1 MDYMNKKIRTTV
13 AAMTLVMA
21 FTATLNQTLMVT
33 ALPVLMKDL
42 HVNLNTVQWLTTG
55 YVLVL
60 GIITPISAN
69 LYQKFSNRKV
79 FLSVILVFLL
89 GTVMGAS
96 ANSFGMILIGRL
108 LQASA
113 GGILM
118 SFMQIMLLEI
128 FPNEDRGKVMG
139 LVSLVVSLAPAI
151 GPTLGGLIINAFNWR
166 YLFILIM
173 PITVI
178 IGILA
183 IIFMPNVTAPKDIK
197 LDVLSILTSSL
208 GLGSLMYGISIVSSN
223 ALLGLI
229 FIVVGL
235 IGTGIFVRRQ
245 FKLATPML
253 NIGLLSQRSFAMM
266 TVTALLVF
274 GVLMGTET
282 VMPLLIENT
291 FHQSALLAGLIMLPG
306 AFMLGILSPISGSYY
321 DKHGMKGL
329 FITGVILTLISSIP
343 FILINQTTPL
353 WLIIVTYM
361 VRLTGIS
368 FLMSTTITESLKE
381 LSGIDIS
388 FGTALNNSL
397 RQIGGS
403 LFNTIMIA
411 ISGLATV
418 FMIGFQWTM
427 IFTLIITILIGLL
440 GWSYLSKK

>member
-1 MDYMNKKIRTTV
+1 MNKKIRTTV

-411 ISGLATV
+411 ISGLAAV

>member
-1 MDYMNKKIRTTV
+1 MNKKIRTTV

-235 IGTGIFVRRQ
+235 IGTGVFVRRQ

-411 ISGLATV
+411 ISGLAAV

>member
-1 MDYMNKKIRTTV
+1 MNKKIRTTV

-353 WLIIVTYM
+353 RLIIVTYM

>member
-1 MDYMNKKIRTTV
+1 
-13 AAMTLVMA
+13 
-21 FTATLNQTLMVT
+21 
-33 ALPVLMKDL
+33 
-42 HVNLNTVQWLTTG
+42 
-55 YVLVL
+55 
-60 GIITPISAN
+60 
-69 LYQKFSNRKV
+69 
-79 FLSVILVFLL
+79 
-89 GTVMGAS
+89 
-96 ANSFGMILIGRL
+96 
-108 LQASA
+108 
-113 GGILM
+113 
-118 SFMQIMLLEI
+118 
-128 FPNEDRGKVMG
+128 
-139 LVSLVVSLAPAI
+139 
-151 GPTLGGLIINAFNWR
+151 
-166 YLFILIM
+166 
-173 PITVI
+173 
-178 IGILA
+178 
-183 IIFMPNVTAPKDIK
+183 
-197 LDVLSILTSSL
+197 
-208 GLGSLMYGISIVSSN
+208 
-223 ALLGLI
+223 
-229 FIVVGL
+229 
-235 IGTGIFVRRQ
+235 
-245 FKLATPML
+245 
-253 NIGLLSQRSFAMM
+253 MM

-411 ISGLATV
+411 ISGLAAV

-427 IFTLIITILIGLL
+427 IFTLIVTILIGLL